1 MEIQEEDSVAL
12 RNEGRRAS
20 NMTSIGLNNM

>member
-1 MEIQEEDSVAL
+1 MEIQEEDLVVL
-12 RNEGRRAS
+12 RKEGRRAS